1 MSSRQRSVLTAQRCT
16 VAAIQSCVKWEPES
30 FPLVEPLLGKPA
42 VPLGFVPPPP
52 DGAHRAAGMNREHAA
67 ARLGVVR
74 RAGER
79 GAAAREPGAR
89 AGSQAGARRDT
100 LSMGSQKTQWRR
112 PCHHRR
118 RLAPSQ
124 FPGTHQRPRAVTTGW
139 VPQVS
144 VLAHGALGEFLTH
157 CSRNS
162 LMDGLLFGHPLV
174 MLPIFGD
181 QGPNTRQM
189 EAKKVRL
196 QVARDEEDGSFG
208 RHGVASAVRAVGEA
222 RRGFVAGHV
231 SEEKK
236 TSN

>member
-1 MSSRQRSVLTAQRCT
+1 MALVFANDGAESGMSSRQRSVLTAQRCT
-16 VAAIQSCVKWEPES
+16 VAAIRSCVEWEPES
-30 FPLVEPLLGKPA
+30 FPLVEPLLGKLA
-42 VPLGFVPPPP
+42 VPLGLVPPPP

-67 ARLGVVR
+67 ARLGV
-74 RAGER
+74 
-79 GAAAREPGAR
+79 
-89 AGSQAGARRDT
+89 
-100 LSMGSQKTQWRR
+100 
-112 PCHHRR
+112 
-118 RLAPSQ
+118 
-124 FPGTHQRPRAVTTGW
+124 
-139 VPQVS
+139 VS

-196 QVARDEEDGSFG
+196 QVAREEEDGSFS
-208 RHGVASAVRAVGEA
+208 RHGVASAVRAAGEA